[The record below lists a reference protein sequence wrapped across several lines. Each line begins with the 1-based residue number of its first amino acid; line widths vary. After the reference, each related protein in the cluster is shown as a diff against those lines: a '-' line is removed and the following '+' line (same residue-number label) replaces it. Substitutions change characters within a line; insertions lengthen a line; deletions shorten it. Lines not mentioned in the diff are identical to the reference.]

1 MKRGYKSTAK
11 NQAEFVKETLGEKE
25 LFPVVEL
32 KLAGTENVINM
43 EPEEL
48 ANFFQLALKAR
59 TNIRSMEFVY
69 GDYNY
74 KEQISS
80 IPGSNQLHLK
90 TLADAAIIL
99 ANMLTAV
106 PNIIGFF
113 FKLEQIDKR
122 NVCTTYVYIGEK
134 TPEAPVYE
142 NGTLVGGDA
151 EYNPRISVQY
161 INKK

>member
-1 MKRGYKSTAK
+1 MKGYKSTAK
-11 NQAEFVKETLGEKE
+11 NQEEFVKETLGEKE
-25 LFPVVEL
+25 LFPVVNL
-32 KLAGTENVINM
+32 KLAGTDSVINM

-59 TNIRSMEFVY
+59 TNIRSMEFMY
-69 GDYNY
+69 GNYEY

-90 TLADAAIIL
+90 TLEDASVIL
-99 ANMLTAV
+99 ANILTAT
-106 PNIIGFF
+106 PNIVGFF

-122 NVCTTYVYIGEK
+122 NVCTTHVYIGEK
-134 TPEAPVYE
+134 EPEAPVYE

-151 EYNPRISVQY
+151 EYQPYIRVQY